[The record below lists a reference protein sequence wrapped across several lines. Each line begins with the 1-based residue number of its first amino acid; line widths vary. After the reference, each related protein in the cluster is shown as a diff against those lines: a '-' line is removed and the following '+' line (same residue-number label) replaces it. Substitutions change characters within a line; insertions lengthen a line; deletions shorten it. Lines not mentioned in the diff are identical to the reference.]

1 MYRKLRNI
9 PNNFDLKIQFM
20 KKKESIIWY
29 FQQIIDLNMHH
40 LRACNRKINCVN
52 VKGYLFLS
60 GKFLKQKKLLEWNGW
75 LEEMEWKWWNGGK
88 MDGYETREQ
97 NFVCHTYHVC
107 KSAKIFYHKMNINKY
122 DDNFFSFLNP
132 GVVSHSF
139 CISFLACF
147 FIQSRI
153 VFRFILTC
161 IL

>member
-1 MYRKLRNI
+1 
-9 PNNFDLKIQFM
+9 
-20 KKKESIIWY
+20 
-29 FQQIIDLNMHH
+29 MHH

-60 GKFLKQKKLLEWNGW
+60 GKFLKQKNFWFEMDDWRKWNGND
-75 LEEMEWKWWNGGK
+75 EMEEKW
-88 MDGYETREQ
+88 MDMKHV
-97 NFVCHTYHVC
+97 NKISFATYHVC
-107 KSAKIFYHKMNINKY
+107 KSDKIFYHKMNINKY